1 MKLVSNL
8 KLFQIWNSTTWIG
21 QLFEKKISFSFESRQ
36 NQVDSETVTVI
47 NKNVS
52 ESKLNINYDV
62 NQPVNCETAIEKH
75 VIDWIT

>member
-1 MKLVSNL
+1 MSK
-8 KLFQIWNSTTWIG
+8 QIIKTTWRRSDDNVIW
-21 QLFEKKISFSFESRQ
+21 EKISFSFESRQ